1 MSQSETS
8 FPVTTGLVKE
18 FVNVDSRGFALSFA
32 VTAMVCVASGVPQK
46 SFLLS
51 RSLACLQR
59 VKLINFTII
68 NIRNTLNPFIVSFK
82 GCVKATKAYCSFS
95 FQNQPTTA
103 NNVKFMKRPG
113 LLDLLSEL
121 AHDFTTKYH
130 QD

>member
-51 RSLACLQR
+51 YENHIKIHQR
-59 VKLINFTII
+59 QSDRFLEGKVDSYSGVT
-68 NIRNTLNPFIVSFK
+68 VEH
-82 GCVKATKAYCSFS
+82 G
-95 FQNQPTTA
+95 
-103 NNVKFMKRPG
+103 
-113 LLDLLSEL
+113 
-121 AHDFTTKYH
+121 
-130 QD
+130 